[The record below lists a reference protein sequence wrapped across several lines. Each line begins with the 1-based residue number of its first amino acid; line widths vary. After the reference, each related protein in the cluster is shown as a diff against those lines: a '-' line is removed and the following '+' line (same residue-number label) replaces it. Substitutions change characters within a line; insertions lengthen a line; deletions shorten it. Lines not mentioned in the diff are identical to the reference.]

1 MALLAVL
8 LPQGPYLLHKSTFT
22 VLCHSHELQIP
33 FVCVC
38 VARIVAGTHMKD
50 LGYCSDKSSGRL
62 NGPDDFHAAIW
73 TVVILKVNSLFV
85 LIGVASTVCVVR
97 LKIK

>member
-1 MALLAVL
+1 
-8 LPQGPYLLHKSTFT
+8 
-22 VLCHSHELQIP
+22 
-33 FVCVC
+33 
-38 VARIVAGTHMKD
+38 MKD

-62 NGPDDFHAAIW
+62 NGPDDFHVAIW
-73 TVVILKVNSLFV
+73 TVVILKINSLFV